1 MINTAHTKAEK
12 EKATYYD
19 EFVEKF
25 KPKLTTDDCITPPE
39 IYDTIADYVAERY
52 KLNRETFVRP
62 FWPGADYTKTEYPL
76 GCCVVDNPPFSIISK
91 IVCDLCAMGV
101 RFFLFAPHLTICGIG
116 RNACMPVTYLA
127 TKCDIVYENGAIV
140 PTGFVTNMEPDII
153 MRNDIELSGR
163 VDAAVK
169 KIRRSNVNVLPK
181 YIYPDYIITSRDLEK
196 YTNQGIYFE
205 IRREE
210 GVVISAL
217 DSQKKMGKAI
227 FGRGVLVSER
237 KAAEKAAAEKAAAEK
252 AAAEKAAAEK
262 AAAEK
267 ADAIRWTISE
277 RERKIIDGLK

>member
-1 MINTAHTKAEK
+1 MINAAHTKAEK

-39 IYDTIADYVAERY
+39 IYDVVAGYVAERY

-62 FWPGADYTKTEYPL
+62 FWPGADYTKTEYPSE
-76 GCCVVDNPPFSIISK
+76 CCVVDNPPFSIISK

-101 RFFLFAPHLTICGIG
+101 RFFLFAPHLTVCSIG
-116 RNACMPVTYLA
+116 RNACMPVSYIVA
-127 TKCDIVYENGAIV
+127 RCDIVYENGAIV
-140 PTGFVTNMEPDII
+140 STDFVTNMEPDII

-169 KIRRSNVNVLPK
+169 KIRRSNVKMLPT
-181 YIYPDYIITSRDLEK
+181 YTYPDYIITSRDLAK
-196 YTNQGIYFE
+196 YVSRGVYFE

-237 KAAEKAAAEKAAAEK
+237 KAAEKAAAEKAAEK
-252 AAAEKAAAEK
+252 AAA
-262 AAAEK
+262 
-267 ADAIRWTISE
+267 IRWPLSE
-277 RERKIIDGLK
+277 RERKIIDDLK

>member
-1 MINTAHTKAEK
+1 MINAAHTKAEK

-39 IYDTIADYVAERY
+39 IYDVVADYVAEHY

-62 FWPGADYTKTEYPL
+62 FWPGADYTKTEYPS

-101 RFFLFAPHLTICGIG
+101 RFFLFAPHLTICSIG
-116 RNACMPVTYLA
+116 RNACMPVTYIA
-127 TKCDIVYENGAIV
+127 TECDIIYENGAIV
-140 PTGFVTNMEPDII
+140 GTGFITNMEPDII
-153 MRNDIELSGR
+153 MRNDIELTRR

-169 KIRRSNVNVLPK
+169 KIRRSNAKVLPK
-181 YIYPDYIITSRDLEK
+181 YIYPDYIITSRDLAK
-196 YTNQGIYFE
+196 YASRGVYFE

-252 AAAEKAAAEK
+252 AAAMKAAAEK
-262 AAAEK
+262 AAA
-267 ADAIRWTISE
+267 IRWPLSE